1 MGENCISSK
10 EPQVLRYFKDSDL
23 EKIKHVF
30 GCVVSF
36 IIRSFL
42 PLKRDTQNSQV
53 SEHKTWKISIYKI
66 YVLLKMWVPF
76 FQVRPFTAWY
86 DQDL

>member
-1 MGENCISSK
+1 MKKTDIKRAVVGENCISSK

-30 GCVVSF
+30 GCVVYF

-53 SEHKTWKISIYKI
+53 SEHKTLCLIKNVSPIFPGQTFYCL
-66 YVLLKMWVPF
+66 V
-76 FQVRPFTAWY
+76 
-86 DQDL
+86 

>member
-10 EPQVLRYFKDSDL
+10 EPQALRYFKDSNL

-42 PLKRDTQNSQV
+42 PLKRGNTQNSQV

-66 YVLLKMWVPF
+66 
-76 FQVRPFTAWY
+76 
-86 DQDL
+86 